1 MDERD
6 LRLALLNTLLTTP
19 HRNLAALYP
28 LHHDM
33 IGQDPRFYVRL
44 AAWYSDRGDVRDHKE
59 MFVVNLCLSHF
70 EGHRDVGLALLGR
83 LPPYEVGRVIDFI
96 KGRTFNRPAP
106 RTPASRRDQPADA
119 AKPEPVIEKV
129 GLFKNVPRSVRTEV
143 EHYLREREVDPG
155 RLDQTILHARKALK
169 RLYAVLHIP
178 PSPRAQAILFDDEP
192 PADSLLHAV
201 RQIAKCVSPAEQA
214 SAIAAHRIP
223 YRVAASLVREMTPEV
238 LKALVGVMSPQEVIN
253 NVSSL
258 KERGAFDDKEVKA
271 LIEAK
276 LEAAK
281 GDQRVSAFKAKVA
294 AEASGASGALAGQ
307 LEAVTEARVKAKGR
321 IRRPTALLID
331 KSASMHEALEVG
343 RQLGAMVS
351 AICDGDLFAYAFDSA
366 ARQLHVQDGSL
377 AGWEKALA
385 GVWAGG
391 ATACGAGLEALRQ
404 NRQRVEQIILV
415 TDENE
420 NRAPRFQESYMAYG
434 EELAV
439 RPAVILLKVGQAGM
453 DLERACAALGVA
465 PSLFEFRGD
474 YYALTNLIPLLTQPS
489 MLELLMEIMEYPLPQ
504 RRRAATV

>member
-33 IGQDPRFYVRL
+33 IEQDPRFYVRL
-44 AAWYSDRGDVRDHKE
+44 AAWYADRGDVRDHKE
-59 MFVVNLCLSHF
+59 MFVVNLCLSQF
-70 EGHRDVGLALLGR
+70 EGHRDVGLALLGW

-96 KGRTFNRPAP
+96 KGRTVKRPAP
-106 RTPASRRDQPADA
+106 RTAGSEKR
-119 AKPEPVIEKV
+119 EPVIEKV
-129 GLFKNVPRSVRTEV
+129 GLFRNVPRSLRTEV
-143 EHYLREREVDPG
+143 EHYLREREADPG

-192 PADSLLHAV
+192 PADSLPFAV
-201 RQIAKCVSPAEQA
+201 RQIAKCASPAEQA
-214 SAIAAHRIP
+214 AAIAAHRIP
-223 YRVAASLVREMTPEV
+223 YRVSASLVREMTPEV

-253 NVSSL
+253 NVGSL
-258 KERGAFDDKEVKA
+258 KERGAFDDAEVKA

-294 AEASGASGALAGQ
+294 AEAAGVSGALAGQ

-331 KSASMHEALEVG
+331 KSASMHEAIEVG
-343 RQLGAMVS
+343 RQLGALVS
-351 AICDGDLFAYAFDSA
+351 AICDSDLFAYAFDGA
-366 ARQLHVQDGSL
+366 ARRLEVADGSL

-404 NRQRVEQIILV
+404 NRQRVEQIVLV
-415 TDENE
+415 TEEYE
-420 NRAPRFQESYMAYG
+420 NRAPRFQEAYTAYA
-434 EELAV
+434 EALAV
-439 RPAVILLKVGQAGM
+439 RPAVILLKVGQAGT
-453 DLERACAALGVA
+453 DLEKACAALGLA

-504 RRRAATV
+504 RRWA